1 MNRRPLTLPSLSLL
15 LLLLLSCG
23 RGGASGE
30 TTTDSVPPVD
40 STAAAPEPEEQKP
53 LTAADISLREEL
65 LFEEYHL
72 DSVYDYR
79 DTFRVVQYDQVRE
92 RLAYIESLYEEAV
105 RWAVVANRK
114 NKNGESPT
122 IKDFHRN
129 EYKHVTDKYGV
140 ERYQSAALYEPGDTL
155 QPVRYTQDGSL
166 VHVIDSVGSF
176 YHIFLARHDEGEYM
190 VKRKYL
196 ELLPDSVFFDHVIF
210 VDRNNQNILTTE
222 RESPGQWL
230 VRSVNPATT
239 GRKRPPYARATP
251 LGIYLLQE
259 KKPKMYYTGDGSS
272 TIAGFAPYASRF
284 CCGAYIHGVPVNN
297 PHGKIREWSPSLGT
311 TPRSHMCVR
320 NASSH
325 AKFVYDWAPLRNSL
339 VVVIE

>member
-1 MNRRPLTLPSLSLL
+1 MNKTIATISSLL
-15 LLLLLSCG
+15 LLLSLLMACG
-23 RGGASGE
+23 RGDGGAE
-30 TTTDSVPPVD
+30 TATLEPEADTV
-40 STAAAPEPEEQKP
+40 APEPETPKP
-53 LTAADISLREEL
+53 LTAADIRLREEL
-65 LFEEYHL
+65 LYEDYHL

-92 RLAYIESLYEEAV
+92 RLAYIESLYEEAD
-105 RWAVVANRK
+105 RWAVIANRK

-122 IKDFHRN
+122 VKDYHRN
-129 EYKHVTDKYGV
+129 EYKLVADKYGV
-140 ERYQSAALYEPGDTL
+140 ERYQSAALYEMGDTL
-155 QPVRYTQDGSL
+155 EPVRYTQDGSL

-176 YHIFLARHDEGEYM
+176 YHISLAKHSEGEYM
-190 VKRKYL
+190 VKRKYV
-196 ELLPDSVFFDHVIF
+196 ELLPDTVFFRHVIF

-222 RESPGQWL
+222 RASRGEWL

-239 GRKRPPYARATP
+239 GKKNPPYARPTP

-259 KKPKMYYTGDGSS
+259 KKPKMYYTHDGTSK
-272 TIAGFAPYASRF
+272 IAGFAPYASRF
-284 CCGAYIHGVPVNN
+284 CNGAYIHGVPVNN
-297 PHGKIREWSPSLGT
+297 PKGSIREWSASLGT

>member
-1 MNRRPLTLPSLSLL
+1 MNRRSLTLPSLALL

-30 TTTDSVPPVD
+30 TTTDSVPPTD
-40 STAAAPEPEEQKP
+40 STPTTPEPEEQKP

-92 RLAYIESLYEEAV
+92 RLAYIESLYEEAD

-140 ERYQSAALYEPGDTL
+140 ER
-155 QPVRYTQDGSL
+155 
-166 VHVIDSVGSF
+166 
-176 YHIFLARHDEGEYM
+176 
-190 VKRKYL
+190 
-196 ELLPDSVFFDHVIF
+196 
-210 VDRNNQNILTTE
+210 
-222 RESPGQWL
+222 
-230 VRSVNPATT
+230 
-239 GRKRPPYARATP
+239 
-251 LGIYLLQE
+251 
-259 KKPKMYYTGDGSS
+259 
-272 TIAGFAPYASRF
+272 
-284 CCGAYIHGVPVNN
+284 
-297 PHGKIREWSPSLGT
+297 
-311 TPRSHMCVR
+311 
-320 NASSH
+320 
-325 AKFVYDWAPLRNSL
+325 
-339 VVVIE
+339 